1 MVAAVDGSSMA
12 AYYTE
17 ISRVAILSREQQL
30 QHCKR
35 IRQWLDWPGGR
46 DQAPPGVQRSGK
58 RSLNRMVESNLRMV
72 VVIAKRYANHGVP
85 LADLIQEGNIGLLT
99 ACEKFDPERGYCFS
113 TFSYWWIRQG
123 ITRCLSNTSRIIR
136 VPCNIS
142 DLARRIRQLQSRWQV
157 QHGQTLSQTELA
169 SALNLPLERV
179 QLALLSSAIQPK
191 SLDEVVLEDGNS
203 LGEVISQG
211 NEPPR
216 YGALEEEWL
225 QEELKQAISQLAPAQ
240 QELVLELTL
249 QQRSVHQLAMERK
262 VPKARILQQKEQALD
277 QLRQILAPTGAGP
290 TTTITKKP
298 KPQVPVNMAFPKPEP
313 IASAV
318 QLCFENVILP
328 A

>member
-12 AYYTE
+12 AYFTE
-17 ISRVAILSREQQL
+17 INRVAILSREQQL

-35 IRQWLDWPGGR
+35 IRHWLDWPEGR

-72 VVIAKRYANHGVP
+72 VVIAKRYANQGVP
-85 LADLIQEGNIGLLT
+85 LADLIQEGNIGLLA

-123 ITRCLSNTSRIIR
+123 ITRCLSNTSRTIR

-157 QHGQTLSQTELA
+157 QHGQTLNEPQLA
-169 SALNLPLERV
+169 AALNLPLERI
-179 QLALLSSAIQPK
+179 QLALVSSAIQPK
-191 SLDEVVLEDGNS
+191 SLDEVVIEDGS
-203 LGEVISQG
+203 ALGEVISQA

-225 QEELKQAISQLAPAQ
+225 QEELQQAISQLSPAQ
-240 QELVLELTL
+240 QELVLDLTL
-249 QQRSVHQLAMERK
+249 QHRSVHQLAMERK
-262 VPKARILQQKEQALD
+262 VPKARILQQKQQALA
-277 QLRQILAPTGAGP
+277 QLRQILAPTDVAP
-290 TTTITKKP
+290 TSLITNKP
-298 KPQVPVNMAFPKPEP
+298 KPHAPVRPFHGNPEP
-313 IASAV
+313 ITSAT
-318 QLCFENVILP
+318 QLCFENLILP
-328 A
+328 V